1 MFFILKIVIIERIKD
16 MQGIGTP
23 YDDVF
28 RTMVTDCPFLLIPL
42 INEVFGEHYTG
53 HEKITLLQNEHF
65 IKLTDN
71 TIKKKVTDSSI
82 SLPEDNGRVY
92 HFECQS
98 TPDGEIIIRIFE
110 YATQM
115 AFEGVY
121 ASSNKL
127 VLEYPHSAIL
137 YLRHNSMTPNN
148 MEITIKTPGG
158 EVSYKVPVI
167 KMKYSLDEIFGKKL
181 LFLIPF
187 YIFRYEKEFPG
198 MENSSVNLKKA
209 EEEFITITKTLA
221 YMSLNGEITEYTKC
235 MLSDMTKIV
244 IENIAAQYKKIKE
257 GLGGIMGG
265 KVLEYE
271 AKTILRTGIEQG
283 MERGMERGIEQ
294 GMERGMEKALVF
306 MVVKKIKK
314 GKDIDVIA
322 EELEE
327 DKEKIGRIFYVAMET
342 APGYDIDK
350 ICDALNK

>member
-1 MFFILKIVIIERIKD
+1 MPD
-16 MQGIGTP
+16 TGTP

-28 RTMVTDCPFLLIPL
+28 RTMTTDCPFLLIPL
-42 INEVFGEHYTG
+42 INEVFGEQYTG
-53 HEKITLLQNEHF
+53 NEEITLLQNEHF
-65 IKLTDN
+65 IKLTDGKL
-71 TIKKKVTDSSI
+71 KKKVTDSSI
-82 SLPEDNGRVY
+82 SLTEDNGRIY

-110 YATQM
+110 YASQM
-115 AFEGVY
+115 ALEGAY

-137 YLRHNSMTPNN
+137 YLRHNSNTPDS

-167 KMKYSLDEIFGKKL
+167 KMEYSIDEIFRKKL

-187 YIFRYEKEFPG
+187 YIFCYEKEFPE
-198 MENSSVNLKKA
+198 MENSSINFKKA
-209 EEEFITITKTLA
+209 EGEFITITRTLD
-221 YMSLNGEITEYTKC
+221 YMCLNGEITEYTKC

-244 IENIAAQYKKIKE
+244 IENIMAKYKKIKE

-271 AKTILRTGIEQG
+271 AKTILRTG
-283 MERGMERGIEQ
+283 MERGMEFGI
-294 GMERGMEKALVF
+294 ERGMEKALVF

-314 GKDIDVIA
+314 GKGIDVIS

-327 DKEKIGRIFYVAMET
+327 DKERIAKIFNAAMET

-350 ICDALNK
+350 ICDVLNK

>member
-1 MFFILKIVIIERIKD
+1 MPD
-16 MQGIGTP
+16 TGTP

-28 RTMVTDCPFLLIPL
+28 RTMTTDCPFLLIPL
-42 INEVFGEHYTG
+42 INEVFGEQYTG
-53 HEKITLLQNEHF
+53 NEEITLLQNEHF
-65 IKLTDN
+65 IKLTDGKL
-71 TIKKKVTDSSI
+71 KKKVTDSSI
-82 SLPEDNGRVY
+82 SLTEDNGRIY

-110 YATQM
+110 YASQM
-115 AFEGVY
+115 ALEGAY

-137 YLRHNSMTPNN
+137 YLRHNSNTPDS

-167 KMKYSLDEIFGKKL
+167 KMEYSIDEIFEKKL

-187 YIFRYEKEFPG
+187 YIFIYEKEFPE
-198 MENSSVNLKKA
+198 MENGSINLKKA
-209 EEEFITITKTLA
+209 EEEFITITKTLD
-221 YMSLNGEITEYTKC
+221 YMCLNGEITEYTKC

-244 IENIAAQYKKIKE
+244 IENITAKYEKIKE

-283 MERGMERGIEQ
+283 MERGVKCGI
-294 GMERGMEKALVF
+294 ERGMEKALVF

-314 GKDIDVIA
+314 WKGIDVIS

-327 DKEKIGRIFYVAMET
+327 DKEKIGKIFNAAMET

-350 ICDALNK
+350 ICDVLNK

>member
-1 MFFILKIVIIERIKD
+1 MPD
-16 MQGIGTP
+16 TGTP

-65 IKLTDN
+65 IKLTDGK
-71 TIKKKVTDSSI
+71 IKKKVTDSSI
-82 SLPEDNGRVY
+82 SLPEDNGRIY

-115 AFEGVY
+115 ALEGAY

-127 VLEYPHSAIL
+127 VLEYPNSAIL
-137 YLRHNSMTPNN
+137 YLRYNSNTPDN

-158 EVSYKVPVI
+158 KVSYKVPVI
-167 KMKYSLDEIFGKKL
+167 KMEYGIDEIFGKKL

-187 YIFRYEKEFPG
+187 YIFSYEKEFHE
-198 MENSSVNLKKA
+198 MENSSINLKKA
-209 EEEFITITKTLA
+209 EEEFITITRTLD
-221 YMSLNGEITEYTKC
+221 YMSLNGQITEYTKC

-244 IENIAAQYKKIKE
+244 IENIAAKYKKIKE

-283 MERGMERGIEQ
+283 ME
-294 GMERGMEKALVF
+294 KALVF

-314 GKDIDVIA
+314 GKSIDVIA

-327 DKEKIGRIFYVAMET
+327 DKEKVAKIFYVAMET
-342 APGYDIDK
+342 APDYDIDK
-350 ICDALNK
+350 ICDALTK

>member
-1 MFFILKIVIIERIKD
+1 MPD
-16 MQGIGTP
+16 TGTP

-28 RTMVTDCPFLLIPL
+28 RTMTTDCPFLLIPL
-42 INEVFGEHYTG
+42 INEVFGEQYTG
-53 HEKITLLQNEHF
+53 NEEITLLQNEHF
-65 IKLTDN
+65 IKLTDGKL
-71 TIKKKVTDSSI
+71 KKKVTDSSI
-82 SLPEDNGRVY
+82 SLTEDNGRIY

-110 YATQM
+110 YDSQM
-115 AFEGVY
+115 ALEGAY
-121 ASSNKL
+121 ASNNKL

-137 YLRHNSMTPNN
+137 YLRHNSNTPDN

-167 KMKYSLDEIFGKKL
+167 KMEYSIDEIFRKKL

-187 YIFRYEKEFPG
+187 YIFCYEKEFPE
-198 MENSSVNLKKA
+198 MENSSINFKKA
-209 EEEFITITKTLA
+209 EGEFITITRTLD
-221 YMSLNGEITEYTKC
+221 YMCLNGEITEYTKC

-244 IENIAAQYKKIKE
+244 IENITAKYKKIKE

-271 AKTILRTGIEQG
+271 AKTILRTG
-283 MERGMERGIEQ
+283 MERGMEFGI
-294 GMERGMEKALVF
+294 ERGMEKALVF

-314 GKDIDVIA
+314 GKGIDVIS

-327 DKEKIGRIFYVAMET
+327 DKERIAKIFNAAMET
-342 APGYDIDK
+342 APSYDIDK
-350 ICDALNK
+350 ICDVLNK

>member
-1 MFFILKIVIIERIKD
+1 MPD
-16 MQGIGTP
+16 TGTP

-28 RTMVTDCPFLLIPL
+28 RTMTTDCPFLLIPL
-42 INEVFGEHYTG
+42 INEVFGEQYTG
-53 HEKITLLQNEHF
+53 NEEITLLQNEHF

-82 SLPEDNGRVY
+82 NMPEEDGKVY

-110 YATQM
+110 YASQM
-115 AFEGVY
+115 ALEGAY
-121 ASSNKL
+121 ASNRKL

-137 YLRHNSMTPNN
+137 YLRHNSNTPDN

-158 EVSYKVPVI
+158 EVSYKVPVV
-167 KMKYSLDEIFGKKL
+167 KMEYSIDEIFEKKL

-187 YIFRYEKEFPG
+187 YIFCYEKEFPE
-198 MENSSVNLKKA
+198 MENSSINLKKA
-209 EEEFITITKTLA
+209 EEEFITITRTLD
-221 YMSLNGEITEYTKC
+221 YMCLNGEITEYTKC

-244 IENIAAQYKKIKE
+244 IENITAKYKKIKE

-265 KVLEYE
+265 KVLDYE
-271 AKTILRTGIEQG
+271 AKTILRAGI
-283 MERGMERGIEQ
+283 ERGIGQ
-294 GMERGMEKALVF
+294 GIEIGMEKALVF
-306 MVVKKIKK
+306 MVIKKIKK
-314 GKDIDVIA
+314 GKDIETIA

-327 DKEKIGRIFYVAMET
+327 DKEKIGKIFNAAMKT

-350 ICDALNK
+350 ICDVLSQQKNSIYNI

>member
-1 MFFILKIVIIERIKD
+1 MFFIIKIVIIERIKD
-16 MQGIGTP
+16 MPDTGTP

-28 RTMVTDCPFLLIPL
+28 RTMTTDCPFLLIPL
-42 INEVFGEHYTG
+42 INEVFGEQYTG
-53 HEKITLLQNEHF
+53 NEEITLLQNEHF

-82 SLPEDNGRVY
+82 SLPEGNGRIY

-110 YATQM
+110 YASQM
-115 AFEGVY
+115 ALEGAY

-137 YLRHNSMTPNN
+137 YLRHNSNTPDS

-167 KMKYSLDEIFGKKL
+167 KMEYSIDEIFRKKL

-187 YIFRYEKEFPG
+187 YIFCYEKEFPV

-209 EEEFITITKTLA
+209 EEEFITITGTLD
-221 YMSLNGEITEYTKC
+221 YMCLNGEITEYTKY

-244 IENIAAQYKKIKE
+244 IENITAKYEKIKE

-283 MERGMERGIEQ
+283 MERGME
-294 GMERGMEKALVF
+294 KALVF

-314 GKDIDVIA
+314 GKGIDIIS

-327 DKEKIGRIFYVAMET
+327 DKEKIGKIFNAAMET

-350 ICDALNK
+350 ICDVLNK

>member
-1 MFFILKIVIIERIKD
+1 MPD
-16 MQGIGTP
+16 TGTP

-28 RTMVTDCPFLLIPL
+28 RTMTTDCPFLLIPL

-53 HEKITLLQNEHF
+53 NEKITLLQNEHF
-65 IKLTDN
+65 IKLADGKL
-71 TIKKKVTDSSI
+71 KKRVTDSSI
-82 SLPEDNGRVY
+82 SLPGSNSRIY

-110 YATQM
+110 YASQM
-115 AFEGVY
+115 ALEGAY
-121 ASSNKL
+121 ASNGKL

-137 YLRHNSMTPNN
+137 YLRHNSNTPDN

-167 KMKYSLDEIFGKKL
+167 KMDYSLEEIFRKNL

-187 YIFRYEKEFPG
+187 YIFCYEKEFPA
-198 MENSSVNLKKA
+198 MENGSGNLVKA
-209 EEEFITITKTLA
+209 EQEFLKIVNVLDS
-221 YMSLNGEITEYTKC
+221 MCLNGEITEYIKC
-235 MLSDMTKIV
+235 MLSGMSKIV
-244 IENIAAQYKKIKE
+244 IDNIAAKYEKVKE

-271 AKTILRTGIEQG
+271 AKTILKTGIEQG
-283 MERGMERGIEQ
+283 MER
-294 GMERGMEKALVF
+294 ALVF

-314 GKDIDVIA
+314 GKGIEIIA

-327 DKEKIGRIFYVAMET
+327 DKEKIGKIFYAAMEA

-350 ICDALNK
+350 ICDTLNQ